1 MLNLLYGDNMMS
13 REDRKLL
20 DDAKKFIVA
29 KRDLPGGMEEIEQ
42 LMDKLYKYFKRV
54 IPKADFNDK
63 RLVELFSLERLLE
76 DKYLPLENEPIYDP
90 GRKEE
95 IPSVITSEQDC
106 IQMME
111 VIVHKTRSW
120 LSQHHDLKTDSLEK
134 HCIDTS
140 WEVSSICEELG
151 VDQISYQCSESLSS
165 GLFHCFNV
173 VSFDLPNGETKHYLV
188 DCTYRQFF
196 TYAGAFL
203 ERTGL
208 PLNEGPTMGAYMMM
222 DEGRKKIAEELLTKG
237 FVEFTPE
244 VIKAYFDA
252 FIFAGR
258 NGLYY
263 DGLGKKTLSKED
275 YVPYYTCDDYLYAL
289 SHGGIK
295 EPHIGRQF
303 EYVGDTVDYGCG
315 DSKVVKLT

>member
-13 REDRKLL
+13 REERKLL
-20 DDAKKFIVA
+20 DEAKKFIVE
-29 KRDLPGGMEEIEQ
+29 KKDVPGGMEEIEL
-42 LMDKLYKYFKRV
+42 LMNKLYKYFKIV

-63 RLVELFSLERLLE
+63 RLVELFSLELLLE

-90 GRKEE
+90 ERKEE
-95 IPSVITSEQDC
+95 IPLVITSEQDC
-106 IQMME
+106 IKMME
-111 VIVHKTRSW
+111 VIVHRTRSW
-120 LSQHHDLKTDSLEK
+120 LSKWHDLKKDSLEK
-134 HCIDTS
+134 KCIDTS
-140 WEVSSICEELG
+140 VRVEDACEKLG
-151 VDQISYQCSESLSS
+151 VQQVRYQCSESLSS
-165 GLFHCFNV
+165 GLFHCFSV
-173 VSFDLPNGETKHYLV
+173 VSFDLPNGESKCYLV

-196 TYAGAFL
+196 TYAGVFL

-222 DEGRKKIAEELLTKG
+222 DESRKKIAEEILTKG
-237 FVEFTPE
+237 YIEFTPE

-252 FIFAGR
+252 FIFSGR

-263 DGLGKKTLSKED
+263 DGLGKKTLTKED
-275 YVPYYTCDDYLYAL
+275 YVPCYTCEDYLYAL
-289 SHGGIK
+289 NHGGIK

-303 EYVGDTVDYGCG
+303 DYVGDTVDYGYE